1 MSSAPG
7 AGKPSPLVA
16 TVVVAVT
23 FGLGLLVGRTTAPTA
38 DGDLRAASPASHDAS
53 PPAPAERSTP
63 LGQPGTPPVAGPLDP
78 LAPPVE
84 VAGPPRLATE
94 AEVDARIA
102 RALEAARAS
111 QAMPDDHQVAET
123 VLTTTGELEQ
133 LLASDPGALARALER
148 LRALTDAVDL
158 ETFAAVLGRIDDPAV
173 EETALDIAR
182 RDASPARRM
191 AALDV
196 LDALDTPDARGV
208 ALDVLDREQHVDL
221 RRTAL
226 RALPDPA
233 GASIEDAGAVVATL
247 SRIVAQDQDVELRRR
262 AAVDLGAW
270 HRSPAELQPL
280 LEALARDP
288 SPEVRSG
295 AAFGLEAARSRAPD
309 VVAALVATLGRPD
322 EDPLVRENAWRALS
336 ALGPLPSVAQ
346 AAWQA
351 YKAERAALG
360 HVDGHH
366 HGHGHDEDGHDHGH

>member
-1 MSSAPG
+1 VSSAPG

-16 TVVVAVT
+16 AVVVAVT
-23 FGLGLLVGRTTAPTA
+23 FGLGFLVGRTTAPEPEHA
-38 DGDLRAASPASHDAS
+38 GPRAGPSATVNPDAP
-53 PPAPAERSTP
+53 PPAQRSTP
-63 LGQPGTPPVAGPLDP
+63 VSEPGTPLAAGPLDP
-78 LAPPVE
+78 LDPPAE
-84 VAGPPRLATE
+84 VAGPPRAATE

-111 QAMPDDHQVAET
+111 QAMPDDHHVAEA
-123 VLTTTGELEQ
+123 VLTATGELEQ

-148 LRALTDAVDL
+148 LRALTDPSDL
-158 ETFAAVLGRIDDPAV
+158 ETLAAVLGRIADPAV

-182 RDASPARRM
+182 RDVSPTRRM

-208 ALDVLDREQHVDL
+208 ALDVLAREQHVDL

-233 GASIEDAGAVVATL
+233 GASVEDAGAVVTTL
-247 SRIVAQDQDVELRRR
+247 ARIVAQDQDVELRRR

-270 HRSPAELQPL
+270 HRSPAELLPL

-295 AAFGLEAARSRAPD
+295 AAFGLEAARSRAPE
-309 VVAALVATLGRPD
+309 VVAALVAALGRPD

-336 ALGPLPSVAQ
+336 ALGPLPPEARS
-346 AAWQA
+346 AWQA
-351 YKAERAALG
+351 YKAEREALG
-360 HVDGHH
+360 EVDGHH
-366 HGHGHDEDGHDHGH
+366 HGHDEDGHDHGH